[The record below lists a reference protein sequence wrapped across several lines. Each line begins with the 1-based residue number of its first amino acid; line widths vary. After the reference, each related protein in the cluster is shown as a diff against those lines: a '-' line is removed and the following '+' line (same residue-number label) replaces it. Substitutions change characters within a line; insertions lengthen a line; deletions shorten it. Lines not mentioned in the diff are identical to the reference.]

1 MINFYDTSSL
11 LLKVDE
17 LLEEDL
23 FAISS
28 ITLDEL
34 ENIKTSANKDAD
46 AKYAARRLLHILD
59 ANPSKYKV
67 TIFKQSYME
76 QIIELD
82 LPITN
87 DSKILV
93 CAQNFKLANPDEEV
107 VFVTNDLC
115 LKVLA
120 RMLLKP

>member
-46 AKYAARRLLHILD
+46 TKYAARRLLHILD

-67 TIFKQSYME
+67 AI
-76 QIIELD
+76 L
-82 LPITN
+82 
-87 DSKILV
+87 SKVIWS
-93 CAQNFKLANPDEEV
+93 
-107 VFVTNDLC
+107 
-115 LKVLA
+115 
-120 RMLLKP
+120 RLLSSTCPSPMIPRF